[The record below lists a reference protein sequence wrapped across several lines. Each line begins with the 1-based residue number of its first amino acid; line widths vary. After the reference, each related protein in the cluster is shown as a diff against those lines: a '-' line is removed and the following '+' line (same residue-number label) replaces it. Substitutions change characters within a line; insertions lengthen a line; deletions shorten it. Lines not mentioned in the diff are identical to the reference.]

1 MLQPVRPST
10 ILPAHRTAFTVTT
23 SDGETLIGEV
33 AAPLSGYNG
42 AILCL
47 HPLPTAGGMMD
58 SHIYKKAANRLPA
71 MSGIEVIRFN
81 TRGTTSEA
89 GTSTGEF
96 DNGGAE
102 RFDVEAMMS
111 YCLDTLKLENL
122 WVVGWSFG
130 TDLALR
136 HAKDPRVKGLIL
148 LSPPLR
154 TSQVSD
160 MQYWA
165 VDGRPV
171 IALVPEFD
179 DYLQPPEAKIRF
191 APLTQI
197 EIIPVEGAKHLW
209 VGEPAFNRVLSEITK
224 IISPESR
231 RTITSIH
238 CGSRC
243 GTVDCF

>member
-10 ILPAHRTAFTVTT
+10 VLPAQRTPFTVTT

-33 AAPLSGYNG
+33 AAPISGYTG

-58 SHIYKKAANRLPA
+58 SHIFKKAANRLPA

-81 TRGTTSEA
+81 TRGTSSEA
-89 GTSTGEF
+89 GTSTGAF

-102 RFDVEAMMS
+102 GFDVEAMMS

-154 TSQVSD
+154 TSEVSD

-165 VDGRPV
+165 KDGRPV

-179 DYLQPPEAKIRF
+179 DYLKPPEAKIRF

-197 EIIPVEGAKHLW
+197 EIIAVAGAKHLW
-209 VGEPAFNRVLSEITK
+209 VGEPSVNRVLSEITK
-224 IISPESR
+224 ILAPER
-231 RTITSIH
+231 LPLPVEI
-238 CGSRC
+238 
-243 GTVDCF
+243 

>member
-10 ILPAHRTAFTVTT
+10 ILPAHRSAFTVTT
-23 SDGETLIGEV
+23 SDSETLIGEV
-33 AAPLSGYNG
+33 AAPLSSYNG

-89 GTSTGEF
+89 GTSSGEF

-165 VDGRPV
+165 ADGRPV
-171 IALVPEFD
+171 IALVPEHD
-179 DYLQPPEAKIRF
+179 DYLKPAEAKIRF
-191 APLTQI
+191 APLTQM
-197 EIIPVEGAKHLW
+197 EIIAVDGAKHLW
-209 VGEPAFNRVLSEITK
+209 VGEPSVYRVLSEITK
-224 IISPESR
+224 ILAPDRLPLPTEI
-231 RTITSIH
+231 
-238 CGSRC
+238 
-243 GTVDCF
+243 

>member
-1 MLQPVRPST
+1 
-10 ILPAHRTAFTVTT
+10 
-23 SDGETLIGEV
+23 
-33 AAPLSGYNG
+33 
-42 AILCL
+42 
-47 HPLPTAGGMMD
+47 MMD
-58 SHIYKKAANRLPA
+58 SHIYKKAANRLPEMA
-71 MSGIEVIRFN
+71 GIEVIRFN

-89 GTSTGEF
+89 GTSSGVF

-102 RFDVEAMMS
+102 LFDVEAMMS

-154 TSQVSD
+154 TSEVSD

-165 VDGRPV
+165 KDGRPV
-171 IALVPEFD
+171 IALVPELD

-191 APLTQI
+191 APLTQM
-197 EIIPVEGAKHLW
+197 EIIAVDGAKHLW
-209 VGEPAFNRVLSEITK
+209 VGEPSVYRVLSEITK
-224 IISPESR
+224 VLAPER
-231 RTITSIH
+231 LPLPTEI
-238 CGSRC
+238 
-243 GTVDCF
+243 